1 MKVKVK
7 SLLRPL
13 VYWLLLLSQPLILI
27 TSCDES
33 EQNTIPD
40 YTGQTGQITDI
51 EGHVYNT
58 IGIGSQIWMIENLRT
73 TLLNDG
79 TQIPLVSNDS
89 LWNRIISPG
98 YCWYK
103 NDSTTFGIAY
113 GTLYNF
119 HTVASGLLCPVG
131 WHVPDKSEWETLT
144 AFLGGDDI
152 AGGKLKDYY
161 SSYWQGPNYCIV
173 NNFGFNA
180 LPGGKRLSITGRF
193 DESGLRGYWW
203 TSSSMDG
210 HFAISK
216 SMSNLS
222 LKLDNLAS
230 GKNEGFNI
238 RCIKD
243 Q

>member
-1 MKVKVK
+1 MKTILR
-7 SLLRPL
+7 LLT
-13 VYWLLLLSQPLILI
+13 YWLLLLCLPLILI
-27 TSCDES
+27 NRCDVLEHDT
-33 EQNTIPD
+33 NPD
-40 YTGQTGQITDI
+40 YTGQIGQIADI

-58 IGIGSQIWMIENLRT
+58 IGIGLQIWMVENLRT

-79 TQIPLVSNDS
+79 THITLVSDDS
-89 LWNRIISPG
+89 LWNRINSPG

-103 NDSTTFGIAY
+103 NDSLTFGITY
-113 GTLYNF
+113 GALYNF
-119 HTVASGLLCPVG
+119 HTVATGILCPIG
-131 WHVPDKSEWETLT
+131 WHIPDKSEWETLT
-144 AFLGGDDI
+144 SFLGGDNI

-203 TSSSMDG
+203 TSSTMDS
-210 HFAISK
+210 HFANSK
-216 SMSNLS
+216 SMSNIS
-222 LKLDNLAS
+222 LTLDNLAS
-230 GKNEGFNI
+230 GKNDGFNI

>member
-58 IGIGSQIWMIENLRT
+58 IGIGSQIWMIENLHT

-79 TQIPLVSNDS
+79 TQIELVGDDL
-89 LWNRIISPG
+89 LWNRTISPG

-103 NDSTTFGIAY
+103 NDSTTFGITY
-113 GTLYNF
+113 GSLYNF
-119 HTVASGLLCPVG
+119 HTVATGLLCPTG
-131 WHVPDKSEWETLT
+131 WHVPEISEWETLT
-144 AFLGGDDI
+144 TFLGGEDI

-161 SSYWQGPNYCIV
+161 SSYWQDPNNCIV
-173 NNFGFNA
+173 NNFGFSA
-180 LPGGKRLSITGRF
+180 LPGGKRFGIEGRF
-193 DESGLRGYWW
+193 DNTGLRGYWW
-203 TSSSMDG
+203 TSSSIDS
-210 HFAISK
+210 HFANSI
-216 SMSNLS
+216 SMSNS
-222 LKLDNLAS
+222 SKKIDNLAS
-230 GKNEGFNI
+230 GKNDGFNI
-238 RCIKD
+238 RCVKD